1 MIKSVIYTKKSCT
14 YCEEAKSLLELKN
27 IEYRELEVTRP
38 EVLDQLLELVPEA
51 KTVPQIFIEGIYI
64 GGYTELVEYLK

>member
-1 MIKSVIYTKKSCT
+1 MKITIYSKNKCSF
-14 YCEEAKSLLELKN
+14 CEEAKSLLELKN
-27 IEYRELEVTRP
+27 IEYRELDVTRP

-51 KTVPQIFIEGIYI
+51 KTVPQIFIDGTYI

>member
-51 KTVPQIFIEGIYI
+51 KTVPQIFIEGTYI
-64 GGYTELVEYLK
+64 GGYTELVEHLK

>member
-1 MIKSVIYTKKSCT
+1 MIKSVIYTKKSCS

-51 KTVPQIFIEGIYI
+51 KTVPQIFIEGTYI